1 MRALLTAVARCLS
14 TAQLLSSCTLFFLVL
29 AAEPVWTHHSRA
41 AFDGQNPMRM
51 TGTVTEFRWVN
62 PHILIRIELD
72 DGEEWTLEAHS
83 VQGVMSYG
91 WESDTIE
98 VGDRITL
105 EAAPHSNPE
114 YKYALMRWVLTPDG
128 QALNAMPNS
137 IIPAEF
143 ANGVPQQPAGGGR
156 DSAQD
161 LSALADASTDFS
173 GLWSPA
179 SPSRVIAGTERPA
192 RAAGS
197 GDAPGGRAAAP
208 ARGQR
213 RAAAGGND
221 GAAPAPGA
229 RAAPGSN
236 LPLTELARNELAN
249 MRQSDN
255 PAYSCIEENFPEFMT
270 TPLMIRIDRYE
281 DRLVLEKQN
290 SGAVRTIWL
299 DDSAIPEAA
308 YQPSR
313 DGLATGVFEN
323 ERTLAF
329 SISGYTA
336 ATWGIT
342 RGVHSSAEKSIEGR
356 MSLSEDGKGIDV
368 TWTTLDPIYLTEPL
382 VRTGQLSVQPDREF
396 IRAICDPDVSTVP
409 LEFEQGQP

>member
-1 MRALLTAVARCLS
+1 MQPVPTGMRAIL
-14 TAQLLSSCTLFFLVL
+14 LVL
-29 AAEPVWTHHSRA
+29 LASGSSGVDAHHSRA
-41 AFDGQNPMRM
+41 GFDGANPMRM

-62 PHILIRIELD
+62 PHILARIELD

-83 VQGVMSYG
+83 VQGVMGYG
-91 WESDTIE
+91 WEMDTVE
-98 VGDRITL
+98 VGDRITVG
-105 EAAPHSNPE
+105 AAPHSNPE
-114 YKYALMRWVLTPDG
+114 NKYALMRWVLTADG

-137 IIPAEF
+137 VIPAEY
-143 ANGVPQQPAGGGR
+143 ADGVPQQPAGGGR
-156 DSAQD
+156 NSGQD

-173 GLWSPA
+173 GIWSPA
-179 SPSRVIAGTERPA
+179 LPSRAIAGTARPA

-197 GDAPGGRAAAP
+197 QAAPDGGGAAP
-208 ARGQR
+208 ARAR
-213 RAAAGGND
+213 RGAAAGGND
-221 GAAPAPGA
+221 GSAPAPGA

-249 MRQSDN
+249 MQASDN
-255 PAYSCIEENFPEFMT
+255 PAYSCIEENFPDFMT
-270 TPLMIRIDRYE
+270 TPLAIRIDRYE
-281 DRLVLEKQN
+281 DRFVLEKQN

-299 DDSAIPEAA
+299 DDAAIPEAA

-313 DGLATGVFEN
+313 DGLATGAFEN

-336 ATWGIT
+336 ATWGLT

-356 MSLSEDGKGIDV
+356 MILSEDGKGMEL
-368 TWTTLDPIYLTEPL
+368 TWTTLDPVYLTEPL

-396 IRAICDPDVSTVP
+396 IRAVCDRDVSAVP
-409 LEFEQGQP
+409 LQFE